1 VTWEKEVKEI
11 KHKRHLAE
19 EMGGKDSVA
28 LQHSKGR
35 LTIRERIHGILD
47 ENSFDEVGKAA
58 GHSDYDENGKLKG
71 FTPANFVLGFGK
83 INDRPVVIGGED
95 FSLKGGSPNAA
106 GLRKSIYTEELAIQ
120 YKLPLVRLHEGAGGS
135 VGGASQE
142 KTNRPTS
149 DPVYQQSRFIS
160 LAKTMGQVPVVTAA
174 LGPVAGLPAS
184 RLVASHFSIMT
195 KSSLVLI
202 AGPKV
207 VKRALNID
215 ISKEDLG
222 GPDIHLKSGVINNYA
237 ESEEEAFDQIKMFL
251 SYLPNNAWSFPEK
264 LIPSDQE
271 DGCEDLLLDIIPK
284 DRRKPYSMRK
294 IIKAVLDK
302 NDGNEIF
309 FEIGKKFGPSLITGL
324 GRLNGNTVGVIANDC
339 MFYAGAMTASA
350 AKKLERFSDF
360 CNSFHIPVLSFVD
373 EPGFMIGPES
383 EKQGT
388 IRFGTAT
395 ITAILQSRVPWA
407 SVHIHKSFGVAAT
420 AHFGPNSYTLLWPS
434 ALSGALPVEGGVAVA
449 FSREIA
455 AANDPVKKQKELEE
469 LLAKRQSPVP
479 RAEGFSAHEL
489 IDPRETRPKLISWL
503 EIALKA
509 YKLEPPTPFMITM
522 RP

>member
-1 VTWEKEVKEI
+1 LTWKKEVTEI
-11 KHKRHLAE
+11 KDKKNRAE
-19 EMGGKDSVA
+19 EMGGKDAVN
-28 LQHSKGR
+28 LQHSKGK
-35 LTIRERIHGILD
+35 LTIRERIDGILD
-47 ENSFDEVGKAA
+47 KKSFNEVGKMA
-58 GHSDYDENGKLKG
+58 GHSEYDEDGNIEN
-71 FTPANFVLGFGK
+71 FTPANFVLGHGK
-83 INDRPVVIGGED
+83 INGRSVVIGGED

-106 GLRKSIYTEELAIQ
+106 GLRKSIYTEELALK
-120 YKLPLVRLHEGAGGS
+120 YKLPLIRLHEGAGGS
-135 VGGASQE
+135 VGGANQE
-142 KTNRPTS
+142 KTNKPTS
-149 DPVYQQSRFIS
+149 DPVFQPSRFIS
-160 LAKTMGQVPVVTAA
+160 LAKTMGAVPVITAA

-207 VKRALNID
+207 VKRALNLD

-222 GPDIHLKSGVINNYA
+222 GPNVHLKSGVINNLA
-237 ESEEEAFDQIKMFL
+237 ETEEEAFDQIKKFL
-251 SYLPNNAWSFPEK
+251 SYVPNNAWTYPEK
-264 LIPSDQE
+264 LNSNDKE
-271 DGCEDLLLDIIPK
+271 DRCEDLLIDIIPK
-284 DRRKPYSMRK
+284 DRRKPYNMRK
-294 IIKAVLDK
+294 IIDAVLDR
-302 NDGNEIF
+302 NDQDSNF
-309 FEIGKKFGPSLITGL
+309 FEIGKKFGSSLITVL

-360 CNSFHIPVLSFVD
+360 CNSFHIPIISFVD
-373 EPGFMIGPES
+373 EPGFMIGPDS

-388 IRFGTAT
+388 IRLGTAA

-420 AHFGPNSYTLLWPS
+420 AHFGPNCYTLLWPS

-449 FSREIA
+449 FSKEIA
-455 AANDPVKKQKELEE
+455 SAENPEEKQKELEN
-469 LLAKRQSPVP
+469 LLSKRQSPIP
-479 RAEGFSAHEL
+479 RAEGFSAHDI

-509 YKLEPPTPFMITM
+509 YKLDPPTPFMTTM